1 MIPIAKPLIGDEET
15 DAVMKTLK
23 SGSLAQG
30 DGVNRFEDA
39 FAGFVGTKYAIA
51 INSGTAA
58 LHVALLSHGL
68 SEGDEVITT
77 PFSFISTANSILFVG
92 AKPVF
97 ADVREEDFNID
108 PECILEKLT
117 KKTKAIIPVH
127 LYGHPAD
134 MKFIMEIAEDHN
146 LTVVEDACQAH
157 GAKIDGRVVGS
168 YGSGCFSF
176 YPTKNMTTGEGGMI
190 TTDDDLVADR
200 ARMIRSHG
208 AKIRYQHEMLG
219 YNVRM
224 TDISAVIGIEQLK
237 KLNDFTKR
245 RQENAKYLSDMLQF
259 KGILTPGV
267 RDGCE
272 HVFHQY
278 TIRVTDDSGIS
289 RDDLVSALAEGGVG
303 TGIHYSVPIHKQPFY
318 KDLGYNEEYALSEL
332 MAEQVISLPIHPSV
346 KTHDLDYISEVIKK
360 ALCS

>member
-1 MIPIAKPLIGDEET
+1 MIPIAKPLIEDDEI
-15 DAVMKTLK
+15 DAVTRTLK

-30 DGVNRFEDA
+30 DGVKRFEDA
-39 FAGFVGTKYAIA
+39 FAGFIGTKYAIA

-58 LHVALLSHGL
+58 LHVALLSHRI

-97 ADVREEDFNID
+97 ADIREEDFNID
-108 PECILEKLT
+108 PNCILEKIT

-134 MKFIMEIAEDHN
+134 MKTIMEIAEDHN

-157 GAKIDGRVVGS
+157 GAKIKGRMVGS

-224 TDISAVIGIEQLK
+224 TDISAVMGIEQLK
-237 KLNDFTKR
+237 KLDGFTKR
-245 RQENAKYLSDMLQF
+245 RQDNAGYLSDKLKL
-259 KGILTPGV
+259 KGILTPKV

-278 TIRVTDDSGIS
+278 TIRVTGDCVIT
-289 RDDLVSALAEGGVG
+289 RDNLVSALTEGGVG

-318 KDLGYNEEYALSEL
+318 QDLGYNEEYAVSEL
-332 MAEQVISLPIHPSV
+332 MADQVISLPIHPSV
-346 KTHDLDYISEVIKK
+346 EESDLDHISKVIKK
-360 ALCS
+360 AVL

>member
-1 MIPIAKPLIGDEET
+1 MIPIAKPQIGEEEIE
-15 DAVMKTLK
+15 AVTKTLK

-30 DGVNRFEDA
+30 DGVNRFEEA
-39 FAGFVGTKYAIA
+39 FSEYVGTKHSIA

-58 LHVALLSHGL
+58 LHVALLSHEI
-68 SEGDEVITT
+68 SAGDEVITT

-92 AKPVF
+92 AKPIF
-97 ADVREEDFNID
+97 ADICEEDFNID
-108 PECILEKLT
+108 PNCILEKIT

-134 MKFIMEIAEDHN
+134 MKAIMEIAEDHK

-157 GAKIDGRVVGS
+157 GAKINKKMVGS
-168 YGSGCFSF
+168 FGSGCFSF

-224 TDISAVIGIEQLK
+224 TDISAVMGIEQLK
-237 KLNDFTKR
+237 KLDGFTKR
-245 RQENAKYLSDMLQF
+245 RQDNSKYLSE
-259 KGILTPGV
+259 K
-267 RDGCE
+267 
-272 HVFHQY
+272 
-278 TIRVTDDSGIS
+278 
-289 RDDLVSALAEGGVG
+289 
-303 TGIHYSVPIHKQPFY
+303 
-318 KDLGYNEEYALSEL
+318 
-332 MAEQVISLPIHPSV
+332 
-346 KTHDLDYISEVIKK
+346 
-360 ALCS
+360 